1 MSRNIS
7 SSCNFLSK
15 FVYCSWT
22 FGIILLVIFVG
33 QIEMQNVQIPPSD
46 SRIQYEGRW
55 IINGTTSH
63 GNAAR
68 ADWPCSGIHFIVEV
82 QCGIS

>member
-1 MSRNIS
+1 MSCNIS
-7 SSCNFLSK
+7 SCDFLSK

>member
-1 MSRNIS
+1 
-7 SSCNFLSK
+7 
-15 FVYCSWT
+15 
-22 FGIILLVIFVG
+22 
-33 QIEMQNVQIPPSD
+33 MQNVQIPPSD

-82 QCGIS
+82 QCGKSKYVYLVSLLDKAPTCLVGCVAQKRY